1 MNRKMNRSVRVLCM
15 TVVSLALLSGC
26 ASLPLAMEEN
36 PLTLETI
43 VSLAKAGK
51 DSPTI
56 IAEIKKS
63 RSAFDIQASQYIK
76 LAKDGVPEPVLD
88 FMLGE
93 QMKMAQREG
102 RREGRM
108 DSYSTSSAFYG
119 LNGARPYWVLIGG
132 RSYLR
137 YW

>member
-1 MNRKMNRSVRVLCM
+1 MNRSLLVLCFFVL
-15 TVVSLALLSGC
+15 TYITGCVSLPAQ
-26 ASLPLAMEEN
+26 PEEA

-51 DSPTI
+51 DAPTI

-102 RREGRM
+102 RQDHFG
-108 DSYSTSSAFYG
+108 SSAFYA

>member
-1 MNRKMNRSVRVLCM
+1 MNWKMNRSVRVLCM

-26 ASLPLAMEEN
+26 ATLPLAAEEN
-36 PLTLETI
+36 PFTLETI

-108 DSYSTSSAFYG
+108 DGFSSNAFYG

>member
-1 MNRKMNRSVRVLCM
+1 MNRKMNRSVLVLCT
-15 TVVSLALLSGC
+15 TVAALLTLSGC
-26 ASLPLAMEEN
+26 ATLTPIVEEN
-36 PLTLETI
+36 PLNLETI
-43 VSLAKAGK
+43 VGMAKSGK

-102 RREGRM
+102 RREGRQ
-108 DSYSTSSAFYG
+108 DSYGSSAFYG

>member
-1 MNRKMNRSVRVLCM
+1 MKQKMKRSVRVLCM
-15 TVVSLALLSGC
+15 TVASVALLSGC
-26 ASLPLAMEEN
+26 ATMLPAVEEN

-43 VSLAKAGK
+43 VSLSKAGK
-51 DSPTI
+51 DAPTI

-102 RREGRM
+102 RREGRL
-108 DSYSTSSAFYG
+108 DNYSSAFYG

>member
-1 MNRKMNRSVRVLCM
+1 MNRKMNRSVLALCM
-15 TVVSLALLSGC
+15 TVVSLVVLSGC
-26 ASLPLAMEEN
+26 ATMTPAVEDN
-36 PLTLETI
+36 PLTLDTI
-43 VSLAKAGK
+43 VGLAKAGK

-63 RSAFDIQASQYIK
+63 RSAFDIQASQYVK

-102 RREGRM
+102 RREGRL
-108 DSYSTSSAFYG
+108 DSYGSSAFYG

>member
-1 MNRKMNRSVRVLCM
+1 MNRSVRLLCM
-15 TVVSLALLSGC
+15 TVVSFALLSGC
-26 ASLPLAMEEN
+26 ATLPPAVEEN
-36 PLTLETI
+36 PLTLDTI
-43 VSLAKAGK
+43 VAAAKAGK
-51 DSPTI
+51 DAPTI

-108 DSYSTSSAFYG
+108 DGYGSAFYG
-119 LNGARPYWVLIGG
+119 INSFGARPYWVLIGG

>member
-1 MNRKMNRSVRVLCM
+1 MNQKMNRSVLVLCM
-15 TVVSLALLSGC
+15 TVATVVLLNGC
-26 ASLPLAMEEN
+26 ATLTPAVEEN

-43 VSLAKAGK
+43 VGLAKAGK

-63 RSAFDIQASQYIK
+63 RSAFDIQASQYVK

-93 QMKMAQREG
+93 QMNMAQREG
-102 RREGRM
+102 RREGRL
-108 DSYSTSSAFYG
+108 DGYSSSAFYG